1 MQKHNHGMI
10 STIGRLPI
18 NYSFQLLL
26 GLAALTTSDF
36 CEPRLIGH
44 HLSCR

>member
-1 MQKHNHGMI
+1 MQKHSNGMI
-10 STIGRLPI
+10 GIIGRLPI

-44 HLSCR
+44 NL